1 MGNLM
6 RWMGRTFNSKDNRCP
21 DEDNCLEV
29 IRLMLD
35 EESTST
41 DNAQILKHVDGCYRC
56 YDNFELEKAIREE
69 IKKRNENKE
78 VPQEVVDQILAK
90 IDVH

>member
-1 MGNLM
+1 MSNLI
-6 RWMGRTFNSKDNRCP
+6 RWIGRAFNTKDNRCP

-35 EESTST
+35 EESTA
-41 DNAQILKHVDGCYRC
+41 DEKAQILKHVDGCYRC
-56 YDNFELEKAIREE
+56 YDNFELEKAIRDE
-69 IKKRNENKE
+69 IKKKHDNIE
-78 VPQEVVDQILAK
+78 VPQELVDQIIAK

>member
-1 MGNLM
+1 MSNLI
-6 RWMGRTFNSKDNRCP
+6 RWIGRTFNAKDNRCP

-35 EESTST
+35 EESTA
-41 DNAQILKHVDGCYRC
+41 DDKARILKHVDGCYRC
-56 YDNFELEKAIREE
+56 YDNFELEKAIRDE
-69 IKKRNENKE
+69 IKKKHDNIE
-78 VPQEVVDQILAK
+78 VPQEVVDQIMAK